1 MIQQRLII
9 LSTHPIQYHSPWFRV
24 LASHPEI
31 DLEVWFCHQASPK
44 EQAAAGFGVEFD
56 WDRSLLNGYPHRFL
70 NNVSATPGVN
80 SYAGLDTPELNQLIA
95 SEEPDA
101 VIVNGWHYKS
111 AWQAMRSCW
120 RRSVPVMARSDSN
133 LHTSRNAAKRALK
146 WPYYRWFIPKLDA
159 CLAVG
164 TWSRDYFLHYGA
176 RAESIF
182 TVPHIVDAEYFQS
195 EAERLRSKRDELRAQ
210 WRLSRDNVVFLFAG
224 KFIEKKRPMEFVRA
238 LESAAGENQRI
249 AGLMVGDGVLRQA
262 CETYV
267 LDHQLPITFSGFL
280 NQSEIVRAYV
290 AADAL
295 VLPSDAGE
303 TWGLVVNEA
312 MTCGLPC
319 FVSDQVGC
327 SSDMITAN
335 QTGAVFPVGDCERL
349 ANLMCE
355 FAGDDI
361 QRKTMSKRAKE
372 RAHDY
377 SSAAALSGTLDALDA
392 IKIKCRRKVS

>member
-1 MIQQRLII
+1 MRQQRLII

-24 LASHPEI
+24 LANHPEI
-31 DLEVWFCHQASPK
+31 DLEVWFCHKATPT

-56 WDRSLLNGYPHRFL
+56 WDRSLLDGYSHRFL
-70 NNVSATPGVN
+70 RNVASNPGVN
-80 SYAGLDTPELNQLIA
+80 SYAGLDTPELQELIR
-95 SEEPDA
+95 SEKPDA
-101 VIVNGWHYKS
+101 LIVNGWHYKS
-111 AWQAMRSCW
+111 AWQAMRACW
-120 RRSVPVMARSDSN
+120 RESVPVMARSDSN
-133 LHTSRNAAKRALK
+133 LRTRRNAAKRALK

-182 TVPHIVDAEYFQS
+182 TVPHVVDAEYFQS
-195 EAERLRSKRDELRAQ
+195 EVERLRSKRDEVRAKWNLR
-210 WRLSRDNVVFLFAG
+210 RESVVFLFAG
-224 KFIEKKRPMEFVRA
+224 KFIAKKRPMEFVKA
-238 LESAAGENQRI
+238 VELAAKENNFI
-249 AGLMVGDGVLRQA
+249 AGLMVGDGPLRQS
-262 CETYV
+262 CEEYV
-267 LDHQLPITFSGFL
+267 STNHLPLRFTGFL

-295 VLPSDAGE
+295 VLPSDGGE

-319 FVSDQVGC
+319 FVSDHVGC
-327 SSDMITAN
+327 SSDMIVAK
-335 QTGAVFPVGDCERL
+335 QTGAVFPLGDYQRL
-349 ANLMCE
+349 ANCLTE

-372 RAHDY
+372 RVSSY
-377 SSAAALSGTLDALDA
+377 SSTTALAGTLEALDSLKA
-392 IKIKCRRKVS
+392 IRYRK